1 MALNDHERAAIL
13 SFAHRINASDAGA
26 HNNLGALYYVNDL
39 FEEAVEQFSR
49 ALELDSKMLVAQRN
63 LELTHRR
70 TGSYD
75 HRITRLR
82 ERLRANPEDRD
93 ARWELG
99 KALAVLGQSAAAADE
114 FRVLVSDDQ
123 EDLPALIQLA
133 LAERASGRMEEAT
146 QLLQRACELDDQ
158 SSVVRCYL
166 GETLYNR
173 GLNREALEAL
183 AEAVNL
189 NPEHADAHHLMAFVL
204 GDLDRHEEARA
215 ATKRAIQLNPLF
227 SRAHTNLSL
236 ERLSRDGE
244 EDEVEPVSA
253 ESPASVNESLP
264 HLNLGLAFRQ
274 RGYYR
279 EAMKEY
285 GLALDRGEDS
295 VLVRQS
301 MAEVYL
307 LQRDFS
313 AALQMYDSLLQEVPD
328 SHKLWNERGVVLH
341 QLGRAADAIES
352 YRRSVELES
361 DYSLALNNLAVSL
374 AQQGQNDDAVDALA
388 EAVKRDRPL
397 VTPQLN
403 LGLLFFKLS
412 RFELALS
419 AFKRIL
425 EGDQAGAAAW
435 NGIGMVLT
443 ELGRREDARNAFAR
457 AVEEDPDSAEAHY
470 NLSFALSALGD
481 YDGALREVTRAQ
493 TLDPYYNPLKFR
505 LAIDL
510 QHEDPAISIVPEIL
524 ADVTAESGAP
534 LKFDQGLIDSLFAE
548 LDQPPARQSHGAVK
562 DRLSLARDYLDK
574 GLLDL
579 AAAEVDRASGSEAD
593 GAEAQLL
600 SGQIFAR
607 RGLHGEA
614 LERYRAARTVMSDRA
629 EARLGEIRQLLAL
642 GRGAEAVPDAISL
655 ADEWPEDADILVT
668 LAEARLAAGDPAK
681 SLEALRLAR
690 ERAPHRADILQLEGD
705 IAADMG
711 DVEAARESY
720 EGALLLNPRF
730 AQVHFNLGGIHE
742 ADEDWKL
749 AERCYRAALEA
760 LPTFVEAALALARV
774 YRITGH
780 PRTAVNLLADVLAN
794 DPSDLSALL
803 ALGHSLLDDGR
814 LEASLQTFRRIL
826 AYDAEHVGA
835 HFFTGVVLARLHRY
849 GEAIEQWERV
859 VSIAPD
865 GPFAREARNHAR
877 SALDLQH
884 IFKTGAA

>member
-1 MALNDHERAAIL
+1 MVLNDQERAALL
-13 SFAHRINASDAGA
+13 SFAHRIDASDAGA

-39 FEEAVEQFSR
+39 FEEAVEQFAG
-49 ALELDSKMLVAQRN
+49 ALELDSKMTVAQRN
-63 LELTHRR
+63 LELAHRR

-75 HRITRLR
+75 QRVTKLR
-82 ERLRANPEDRD
+82 DRLRANPEDRE

-114 FRVLVSDDQ
+114 FRVLVSDD
-123 EDLPALIQLA
+123 EKDLSALLQLA
-133 LAERASGRMEEAT
+133 LAEKAGGRMEEAT
-146 QLLQRACELDDQ
+146 QLLERACELDDQ
-158 SSVVRCYL
+158 SSVVRSYL

-173 GLNREALEAL
+173 GLNREALDALTEAIK
-183 AEAVNL
+183 L
-189 NPEHADAHHLMAFVL
+189 NPEHADAHYLMAFVL
-204 GDLDRHEEARA
+204 GDLGRHEEARA

-236 ERLSRDGE
+236 ERLSRDRKE
-244 EDEVEPVSA
+244 EEVEPVLA
-253 ESPASVNESLP
+253 ESPVSVNESLP

-274 RGYYR
+274 KGYYR
-279 EAMKEY
+279 EAMQEY
-285 GLALDRGEDS
+285 GLALDRGEDGAM
-295 VLVRQS
+295 VQQA

-313 AALQMYDSLLQEVPD
+313 AALELYDRLLQEVPD

-341 QLGRAADAIES
+341 QLGRPADAIES

-374 AQQGQNDDAVDALA
+374 AQQGQNDDAVNALA

-403 LGLLFFKLS
+403 LGLLLFKLG

-419 AFKRIL
+419 AFKKIL
-425 EGDQAGAAAW
+425 ESDQVGAAAW

-470 NLSFALSALGD
+470 DLSFALSALGD

-493 TLDPYYNPLKFR
+493 TLNPYYNPLKFR

-510 QHEDPAISIVPEIL
+510 QYEDPAISVVPEI
-524 ADVTAESGAP
+524 AAEVTVESGVP
-534 LKFDQGLIDSLFAE
+534 LKFDQGLIDNLFAE
-548 LDQPPARQSHGAVK
+548 LDQPPDRPPQGATK
-562 DRLSLARDYLDK
+562 GRLSLARDYLNK

-579 AAAEVDRASGSEAD
+579 AAAEVDRASGHDPE
-593 GAEAQLL
+593 GAETQLL
-600 SGQIFAR
+600 AGQIFAR

-614 LERYRAARTVMSDRA
+614 LERYRAARAVMSDRA
-629 EARLGEIRQLLAL
+629 DARLGEVRQLLAL
-642 GRGAEAVPDAISL
+642 GRGAEAIQEAISL
-655 ADEWPEDADILVT
+655 GDEWPEDADILVT

-690 ERAPHRADILQLEGD
+690 QRAPHRADILKLEGD

-720 EGALLLNPRF
+720 EDALLLNPRF
-730 AQVHFNLGGIHE
+730 AQVHFNLGRSYE
-742 ADEDWKL
+742 ADEDWKM

-794 DPSDLSALL
+794 DPSDLGALL

-826 AYDAEHVGA
+826 AYDICHVGA
-835 HFFTGVVLARLHRY
+835 QFFTGVVLARLHRY
-849 GEAIEQWERV
+849 GEAIEQWEQV

-877 SALDLQH
+877 SARDLQH
-884 IFKTGAA
+884 IFRTGAA